1 MVTINLKG
9 REVPLEYSTY
19 EMKVIQE
26 RFGKSIGEAVDLLLG
41 RKKDDPKG
49 KLSKFGDAD
58 HLDAIAKMVTILG
71 NAGLEE
77 NGQDPNLTEKKV
89 LRAIKPD
96 EIGEMMNACLDA
108 MAKGSESE
116 IPEKKKTG
124 PVDVVLEEIEKKK
137 ERDG

>member
-9 REVPLEYSTY
+9 REIPLLYTTW
-19 EMKVIQE
+19 EMKEIQE
-26 RFGKSIGEAVDLLLG
+26 TIAPIGDAVNLLLG
-41 RKKDDPKG
+41 KLKIDG
-49 KLSKFGDAD
+49 KNQYSKFGSAE
-58 HLDAIAKMVTILG
+58 HLEATAKMVVILG

-77 NGQDPNLTEKKV
+77 AGNNPDLTEKKV

-96 EIGEMMNACLDA
+96 EIGIAVNAVLDA
-108 MAKGSESE
+108 MAEGMKSE

-137 ERDG
+137 EKDG